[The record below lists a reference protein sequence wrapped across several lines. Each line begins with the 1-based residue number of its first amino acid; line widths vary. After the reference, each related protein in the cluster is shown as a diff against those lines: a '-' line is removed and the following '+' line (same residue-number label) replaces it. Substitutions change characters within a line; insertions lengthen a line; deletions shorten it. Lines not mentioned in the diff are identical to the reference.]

1 MPSLILKAVCE
12 IVVKTRPHEAR
23 KDTNLV
29 VKQLEIH
36 DTEGRVRVL
45 PDITAEE
52 NGNASLDQ
60 LDNSCLQIVDL
71 GVHI

>member
-1 MPSLILKAVCE
+1 MLKAVCE
-12 IVVKTRPHEAR
+12 IAVRIRPHEAR

-36 DTEGRVRVL
+36 DTEGRAQVL
-45 PDITAEE
+45 LDIRGEK

-60 LDNSCLQIVDL
+60 LDNGFLQIVDL
-71 GVHI
+71 GVHV

>member
-1 MPSLILKAVCE
+1 MLKAVCE
-12 IVVKTRPHEAR
+12 VAVKTCPREER

-29 VKQLEIH
+29 VKQLEVH

-45 PDITAEE
+45 PNITAEE
-52 NGNASLDQ
+52 NGNAGLDQ
-60 LDNSCLQIVDL
+60 LDNGFLQIVDL